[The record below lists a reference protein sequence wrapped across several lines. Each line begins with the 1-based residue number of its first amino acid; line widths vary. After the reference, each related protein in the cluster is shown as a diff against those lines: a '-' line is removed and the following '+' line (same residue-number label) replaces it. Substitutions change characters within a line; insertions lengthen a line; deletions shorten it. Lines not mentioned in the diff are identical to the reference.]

1 MITGAPVTVGIVT
14 WNSAACLESCLASVR
29 AQTHRPVELL
39 VVDNHSAD
47 GTRPLLERL
56 TAPGERV
63 QLDRNTGFSSAHNLA
78 IRRTRG
84 TYYLALNPDVI
95 LAPDFVS
102 VLAQTLDVEPHAGAA
117 TGKLRL
123 ADEPARLDS
132 TGIVMVP
139 EQRHF
144 DRGQGQVDRGQ
155 YDRTEPVFGASGAAA
170 FLRREMLDDVA
181 IEGEVFDEDFF
192 AYREDVDLAWRAQW
206 RGWRCLYVPIGD
218 RPARPSRAAGT
229 ADRPAGRHQ
238 PPLRA
243 QPVPPSAQE
252 PDARPGRALPAA
264 DAAEGPAGGGVL
276 PAPGA
281 VVAPGVRRG
290 GETVAPDPAE
300 TPDHHGRPAGGAGRD
315 RPLVRPVVAPPGR
328 RLARR

>member
-1 MITGAPVTVGIVT
+1 VITGAPVTVGIVT

-29 AQTHRPVELL
+29 AQTHRPVDLL

-84 TYYLALNPDVI
+84 TYYLALNPDVV

-102 VLAQTLDVEPHAGAA
+102 ALAHTLDAEPHAGAA

-206 RGWRCLYVPIGD
+206 RGWRCLYVPSATALH
-218 RPARPSRAAGT
+218 ARR
-229 ADRPAGRHQ
+229 
-238 PPLRA
+238 
-243 QPVPPSAQE
+243 V
-252 PDARPGRALPAA
+252 RPGQRTGLPAA
-264 DAAEGPAGGGVL
+264 INRHSVRNRFLLRLKNQTPGQAARFLVPALLRDLQVAAYCLLREQSSL
-276 PAPGA
+276 PAFVEVARLLPRILRKRRIIMAGRR
-281 VVAPGVRRG
+281 VAP
-290 GETVAPDPAE
+290 AE
-300 TPDHHGRPAGGAGRD
+300 ID
-315 RPLVRPVVAPPGR
+315 RWFVPS
-328 RLARR
+328 